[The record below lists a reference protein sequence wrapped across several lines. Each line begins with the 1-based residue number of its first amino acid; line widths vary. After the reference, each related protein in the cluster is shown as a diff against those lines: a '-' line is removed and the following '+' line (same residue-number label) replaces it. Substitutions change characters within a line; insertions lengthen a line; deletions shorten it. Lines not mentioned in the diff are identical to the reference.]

1 MANHTTTAPLST
13 SARTGLLAYLGISAL
28 VYVLMML
35 LGLIMRMGQ
44 ASWLGMPPN
53 LFYQV
58 MTAHGAGMVG
68 ISGLAASA
76 VIWYFLRRYVS
87 LTEGI
92 LWANLG
98 FFLLGV
104 VLILGGIFLG
114 GYGGGWTFLFPLP
127 ANQLSGWG
135 TPGAASYLFGLLSIG
150 VGFLLLYLD
159 FARAI
164 IARYGSL
171 GRSLGWPQLFGG
183 STEEPP
189 PATVVAATMVLI
201 INIAGILSGAVVLTL
216 ILVNL
221 FVPAFAV
228 DPLLIKNLTYFF
240 GHVFIN
246 ATIYQAVVAV
256 YEILPEYTGR
266 PWKVNRVFLAAW
278 TASTIMVMA
287 VYPHHLMMDFVMP
300 TWALVIGQV
309 VSYTSG
315 FPILV
320 VTGWGALTIVYR
332 SGIKWD
338 MASGLLFL
346 SMFGWSVGVVP
357 AIIDG
362 TIAVNQVMHNTLW
375 VPGHFHMYLI
385 LGLVAMLFGFMYYFS
400 NQTHQKNML
409 DRIAFWMYVVA
420 GFLFS
425 FGFLTSG
432 YNSVPRRWAGYILL
446 EDMQE
451 WISVS
456 QTSAIFGALVSVAA
470 LVFALRFLT
479 SLKDARTA

>member
-1 MANHTTTAPLST
+1 MAEHTNTAPLST
-13 SARTGLLAYLGISAL
+13 SARAGILAYLGISAL
-28 VYVLMML
+28 VFVLMMV
-35 LGLIMRMGQ
+35 LGLIMRLSQ
-44 ASWLGMPPN
+44 ATWLGMTPN

-68 ISGLAASA
+68 ISGLAASG

-92 LWANLG
+92 LWANLA

-114 GYGGGWTFLFPLP
+114 GYAGGWTFLFPLP
-127 ANQLSGWG
+127 SNQLSGWG
-135 TPGAASYLFGLLSIG
+135 PIGAASYLFGLLSIG

-164 IARYGSL
+164 ISKYGSL

-183 STEEPP
+183 STAEPP

-228 DPLLIKNLTYFF
+228 DPLLTKNLTYFF

-287 VYPHHLMMDFVMP
+287 VYPHHLLMDFVMP
-300 TWALVIGQV
+300 TWVLVIGQV
-309 VSYTSG
+309 ISYTSG

-320 VTGWGALTIVYR
+320 VTGWGALTIVHR
-332 SGIKWD
+332 SGIRWD
-338 MASGLLFL
+338 MASRLLFL

-362 TIAVNQVMHNTLW
+362 TIAVNLVMHNTMW

-400 NQTHQKNML
+400 NQASEKRSI
-409 DRIAFWMYVVA
+409 DGIAFWLYLGA

-425 FGFLTSG
+425 FELLVSG
-432 YNSVPRRWAGYILL
+432 YNSIPRRWAAH
-446 EDMQE
+446 MPE
-451 WISVS
+451 WIGFS
-456 QTSAIFGALVSVAA
+456 QASSIFAAVIAVAA

-479 SLKDARTA
+479 SLKHARMA

>member
-1 MANHTTTAPLST
+1 M
-13 SARTGLLAYLGISAL
+13 
-28 VYVLMML
+28 
-35 LGLIMRMGQ
+35 
-44 ASWLGMPPN
+44 
-53 LFYQV
+53 
-58 MTAHGAGMVG
+58 
-68 ISGLAASA
+68 
-76 VIWYFLRRYVS
+76 
-87 LTEGI
+87 GI

-127 ANQLSGWG
+127 SNQLSGWG
-135 TPGAASYLFGLLSIG
+135 APGAASYLFGLLSIG

-221 FVPAFAV
+221 FVPTFAV
-228 DPLLIKNLTYFF
+228 DPLLTKNLTYFF

-300 TWALVIGQV
+300 TWALVLGQV
-309 VSYTSG
+309 VSYMSG

-400 NQTHQKNML
+400 NQTHQKNLL
-409 DRIAFWMYVVA
+409 DRIAFWLYVGA

-432 YNSVPRRWAGYILL
+432 YNSVPRRWAEYILL

-470 LVFALRFLT
+470 LVFAVRFLT